1 MCELFGQVC
10 EMGNIVEGHEGGFA
24 SGVELKMVDG
34 GCVAR
39 ELGFVFVF
47 GRVSHDR
54 L

>member
-1 MCELFGQVC
+1 
-10 EMGNIVEGHEGGFA
+10 MGNIVEGYEGGFA
-24 SGVELKMVDG
+24 SGIELKVMDG

-39 ELGFVFVF
+39 ELGFVLVF

>member
-1 MCELFGQVC
+1 
-10 EMGNIVEGHEGGFA
+10 MGNIVEGYEGGFT

-39 ELGFVFVF
+39 ELGFVIVF
-47 GRVSHDR
+47 GGISHYR